1 MDQRTE
7 HDALAAQH
15 AELQQALAISHATHL
30 ALQQHHQ
37 GQMEAWQTQRLETEQ
52 QHKQQL
58 EELHKVRM
66 QLQVRQDTACVPCS
80 SDNFHVASLHA
91 IDHTCCCACWCRS

>member
-7 HDALAAQH
+7 QHALTAQH
-15 AELQQALAISHATHL
+15 AELQQALAVSHAAHL

-37 GQMEAWQTQRLETEQ
+37 GQMEAWQTQRQEMEQ

-58 EELHKVRM
+58 EELQKVRM
-66 QLQVRQDTACVPCS
+66 QRQVRRDT
-80 SDNFHVASLHA
+80 
-91 IDHTCCCACWCRS
+91 